1 MAALP
6 STESQA
12 DAPSDT
18 LPDAPHFRPTRRQC
32 LTAGALAA
40 AALAGVRPASAND
53 IIAVSVGPGVAV
65 GPIVATNKHYNPGAN
80 WDDPAL
86 RLVRRVTLG
95 LTAQEA
101 QRAASL
107 GYNAYLEYQLNAE
120 GIDDTAA
127 ENYVGTNY
135 PLLSQ
140 SPHDLRAAYS
150 ATNYLIS
157 NALVEAT
164 LFRSLYS
171 QRQLFQRM
179 VELWSDH
186 FNIWVGKNDI
196 VYLKAGDDRNVIRAN
211 ALGKFP
217 DMLRASAHSPA
228 MLQMLDNISSRG
240 DGKPAKAPNQNYA
253 RELMELHTLGVDG
266 GYTQTDVLE
275 VARCFTGW
283 SMETDSTSPNYG
295 MFKYIPGYHDNG
307 AKTVL
312 GHLIPATTANTV
324 GAGITDGDQVL
335 NILASHPSTALF
347 VAGKMTRWLLRYDPS
362 PAFLQSIAQVYLD
375 TGGDIKAMI
384 RAILPMTQ
392 LMQAPAKY
400 KRPYHLL
407 ISSVRAT
414 APTVSDPVKWLAAL
428 RPQFDLLGQ
437 TPFQWQA
444 PNGYP
449 DALGYWAGLI
459 LPRWNFGI
467 NLANNGF
474 GGGSIDITALQKAAT
489 PQAITDLLDATLFGS
504 TLPVVE
510 KNALVGFLA
519 STVPP
524 PSASKPLST
533 QRIRDVIGL
542 ALASPNFQWY

>member
-1 MAALP
+1 MAASSP
-6 STESQA
+6 TDS
-12 DAPSDT
+12 P
-18 LPDAPHFRPTRRQC
+18 PDIPRFRPTRRQC
-32 LTAGALAA
+32 LTAGALAT
-40 AALAGVRPASAND
+40 AALAGLRPASAAPPALD
-53 IIAVSVGPGVAV
+53 DVPAVPVKSPVPVKL
-65 GPIVATNKHYNPGAN
+65 PSPLLRYNPAVN
-80 WDDPAL
+80 WDDPTL
-86 RLVRRVTLG
+86 RLVRRVTMG
-95 LTAQEA
+95 LTTAEA

-107 GYNAYLEYQLNAE
+107 GYDGYLEYQLNAD
-120 GIDDTAA
+120 GIDDSTV
-127 ENYVGTNY
+127 EGYVGTNY
-135 PLLSQ
+135 PTLSM

-150 ATNYLIS
+150 TTNSLVS
-157 NALVEAT
+157 NPLFEAT
-164 LFRSLYS
+164 LFRSMYS
-171 QRQLFQRM
+171 QRQLLQRM

-186 FNIWVGKNDI
+186 FNIWIGKADI
-196 VYLKAGDDRNVIRAN
+196 LYLKGDDDRDVVRAH

-228 MLQMLDNISSRG
+228 MLQMLDNSSSRG
-240 DGKPAKAPNQNYA
+240 DGKPAKSPNQNYA

-295 MFKYIPGYHDNG
+295 TFKYIPGYHDNG

-312 GHLIPATTANTV
+312 GHTIPATGATTV
-324 GAGITDGDQVL
+324 GAGITDGQTVL
-335 NILASHPSTALF
+335 DILASHPSTALM
-347 VAGKMTRWLLRYDPS
+347 VAGKMTRWLLRSDPS
-362 PAFLQSIAQVYLD
+362 PALLQSVAQVYLS

-384 RAILPMTQ
+384 RAILQ
-392 LMQAPAKY
+392 EDLLMQAPAKY

-407 ISSVRAT
+407 VSAVRAT
-414 APTVSDPVKWLAAL
+414 APTVSDPARWLAAL
-428 RPQFDLLGQ
+428 RPQTDPLGQ
-437 TPFQWQA
+437 TPFEWQA

-467 NLANNGF
+467 TLANNGF
-474 GGGSIDITALQKAAT
+474 AGGAMDITALQKAAT
-489 PQAITDLLDATLFGS
+489 PQAIADLLNAALFGGG
-504 TLPVVE
+504 LPSPE
-510 KNALVGFLA
+510 KDALTHFLA

-524 PSASKPLST
+524 PTAAKPLAA